1 MKLNDEII
9 CWNEQKNFYKLYQKE
24 NTFQLNKDGKILFT
38 DTLLKIKS
46 IDRCPIRP
54 MIVNDK
60 IMLFNYDKGIEI
72 HDMKTNE
79 KLFLN
84 VRAVQQVVTIKDYLF
99 LQKRKS
105 LVVVDLKL
113 NSILRTC
120 CVPEFFDIVEFKGNL
135 LFYRF
140 KRNKTFLFDVNK
152 NSFYELPGFYRKF
165 TVITNVF
172 LKDEKIIVFYGA
184 AEDSN
189 EQTGVYVYDLKD
201 KKGSFDCSLSSDA
214 SANCYKYLELL
225 DFSYNVIESKFE
237 SYDCNSNYI
246 LYLRFV
252 LEKFGVFAL
261 LYYINEDRLSE
272 IKDCVAG
279 NEITRIFKYFAE
291 KMAYYPNDD
300 NEFLSIKKQ
309 LLNAEISLKS
319 LFKNYKSE

>member
-9 CWNEQKNFYKLYQKE
+9 CWNEQKSIYKLYQKE
-24 NTFQLNKDGKILFT
+24 NTFQLNKDDKTLFT
-38 DTLLKIKS
+38 DSLLKIKS

-54 MIVNDK
+54 IIVKDK
-60 IMLFNYDKGIEI
+60 IILFNYDKGIEI

-79 KLFLN
+79 KFFMN
-84 VRAVQQVVTIKDYLF
+84 VRAVQQVVTIKNYLF
-99 LQKRKS
+99 LQKRES
-105 LVVVDLKL
+105 LVIVDLKL
-113 NSILRTC
+113 NSILHTC
-120 CVPEFFDIVEFKGNL
+120 SVPEVFDIVEFKGNL

-140 KRNKTFLFDVNK
+140 KRNKTYLFDVNK

-184 AEDSN
+184 AEDSK

-201 KKGSFDCSLSSDA
+201 KKGFFDCTLSSDA
-214 SANCYKYLELL
+214 SANCHKYLELL
-225 DFSYNVIESKFE
+225 DFSYNAIENNFE
-237 SYDCNSNYI
+237 KYDCNSNYI
-246 LYLRFV
+246 LYLKFV

-272 IKDCVAG
+272 IKDCVVR
-279 NEITRIFKYFAE
+279 NEIIRIFKYFAE

-300 NEFLSIKKQ
+300 SEFLSIKKQ
-309 LLNAEISLKS
+309 LLNAEIFLKS
-319 LFKNYKSE
+319 LYKNYKLE